1 MKHGR
6 VKPFKYSPFIS
17 AGVISLA
24 SLKDLV
30 LQMEREGATTVKFTG
45 ETIFV
50 WDTPHG
56 PDGFELRLPYPAN
69 QFKYGG
75 VRPVKLCS
83 AETFCQNFKRPVL
96 NLARE
101 LDRRFHNYGLEK
113 KAVIGVAGCQRSCSE
128 PATKDIGVIAH
139 PQGYEIMVG
148 GSAGMKPRIAR
159 RLAIVQTEADVIEF
173 VERILDYLKEHGA
186 SSMRLGRLIDKRGWD
201 DFAAAVTPAHLSGAL
216 ALAAQTEIR
225 EERGGEEGD

>member
-6 VKPFKYSPFIS
+6 VKPFKYSPFIT
-17 AGVISLA
+17 AGVISLPDLK
-24 SLKDLV
+24 SLV
-30 LQMEREGATTVKFTG
+30 SQMEREGATKVKFTG
-45 ETIFV
+45 ETVFV
-50 WDTPHG
+50 WDTPQG

-96 NLARE
+96 NLALE
-101 LDRRFHNYGLEK
+101 LDRRFHDYALGK
-113 KAVIGVAGCQRSCSE
+113 KVIIGVAGCQRSCSE

-139 PQGYEIMVG
+139 PQGYEIMAG

-159 RLAIVQTEADVIEF
+159 RLAIVQTETEVIEF
-173 VERILDYLKEHGA
+173 IERILGYLKEHGA
-186 SSMRLGRLIDKRGWD
+186 NSMRLGKLIDKRGWD
-201 DFAAAVTPAHLSGAL
+201 DFAAAVTPPHLADAV
-216 ALAAQTEIR
+216 ALAARTEITEGR
-225 EERGGEEGD
+225 PGEEFD